1 MSQNAP
7 TPPTSDI
14 TAVLVLAD
22 GSVFWGHGFGAV
34 GEAVGEVC
42 FNTSITGHQEIL
54 SDPSYAGQIVTFT
67 FPHIGNVGAN
77 RDDLEAPQAAARGL
91 IVRNP
96 VTNPSNYRSTKHFSD
111 WLKRENLIGISGVDT
126 RRLTRHIR
134 LNGAPNGVVAYNP
147 EGRFDIAAL
156 TEKARAW
163 PGLVGMDLAKE
174 VTARQTYDWDEGG
187 WSFENG
193 GGYTKLDAPRA
204 HIVAVDYGVKRNI
217 LRSMVQAGARVTV
230 VPATATAED
239 ILAHNP
245 DGVMLSN
252 GPGDPAATAE
262 YAVPVIQELIA
273 RDLPIMGIC
282 LGHQLLALAL
292 GGKTVKMHQG
302 HRGANHPVKDLAT
315 GKVEITTM
323 NHGFTV
329 DAESLPDNVQVSH
342 VSLFDGSVCGLT
354 VAGKPILSVQHHPEA
369 SAGPNDSHHLFKRF
383 VELAA
388 ASQ

>member
-42 FNTSITGHQEIL
+42 FNTSITGYQEIL

-96 VTNPSNYRSTKHFSD
+96 VTQPSNYRSTKHFSD
-111 WLKRENLIGISGVDT
+111 WLKRENLIGISGLDT

-134 LNGAPNGVVAYNP
+134 LNGAPNGVIAHNP
-147 EGRFDIAAL
+147 QGQFDIAAL
-156 TEKARAW
+156 QEKARAW

-174 VTARQTYDWDEGG
+174 VSARQTYDWDEGG

-193 GGYTKLDAPRA
+193 GGYSKLDEPKA

-217 LRSMVQAGARVTV
+217 LRCMVKAGARVTV
-230 VPATATAED
+230 VPATATVED

-273 RDLPIMGIC
+273 RDIPIMGIC

-342 VSLFDGSVCGLT
+342 VSLFDGSVCGLA

-388 ASQ
+388 SQ